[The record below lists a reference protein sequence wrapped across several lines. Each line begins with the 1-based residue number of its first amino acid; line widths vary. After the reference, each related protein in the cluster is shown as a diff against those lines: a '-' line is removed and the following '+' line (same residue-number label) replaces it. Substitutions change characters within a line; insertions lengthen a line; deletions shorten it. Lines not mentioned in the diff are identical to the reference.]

1 MSKKCFKEVKIFEQ
15 LATEWNAGKYFT
27 FFGSSHSLVCSK
39 RCQKDA
45 LNKSKTLSNWQQNGI
60 QQSISLVWKF
70 ILTGLFKKMSKRCF
84 KQIKNFEQLATEWN
98 AAQYLTLFWKFIL
111 TGLLIQDTSQV
122 FTSVPFAG
130 TPVC

>member
-1 MSKKCFKEVKIFEQ
+1 MECSKVFHFFE
-15 LATEWNAGKYFT
+15 
-27 FFGSSHSLVCSK
+27 SSYSLVCSK

-45 LNKSKTLSNWQQNGI
+45 LNKSKTLSNWQQNGMEQNI
-60 QQSISLVWKF
+60 ISLFWKF

-84 KQIKNFEQLATEWN
+84 KEVKNFEQLATEWN